1 MLCKWFLRA
10 TSYMEFPF
18 FHVGSGGELG
28 FTMQQVPSLPAEPLC
43 QPPHDFL
50 NICLFLCK
58 CSAYISLSHMW
69 STSKDQ
75 KRPLDSLELELHV
88 VVRHLWVLESELVT
102 SGNAAI
108 ALSYSPYSPATFPHP
123 HGLLMSSLNLGIFL
137 FLNYIKFSGHIICPS
152 VTYFVLGFLT
162 QGFSLYPWLS
172 WPSHCRPGRP

>member
-108 ALSYSPYSPATFPHP
+108 ALSYSLSCPHLP
-123 HGLLMSSLNLGIFL
+123 CFYVDAL
-137 FLNYIKFSGHIICPS
+137 
-152 VTYFVLGFLT
+152 
-162 QGFSLYPWLS
+162 
-172 WPSHCRPGRP
+172 